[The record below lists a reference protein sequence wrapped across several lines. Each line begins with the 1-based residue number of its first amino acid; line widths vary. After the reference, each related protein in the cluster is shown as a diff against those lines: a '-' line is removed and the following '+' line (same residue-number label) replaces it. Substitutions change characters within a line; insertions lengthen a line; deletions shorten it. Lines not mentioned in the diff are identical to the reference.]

1 MYKRL
6 TNCLCCGEVNLIKVL
21 DLGDQPLA
29 NSYLKYGNDNDPVYP
44 LAINFCTVCT
54 HIQLT
59 HAVDPDLL
67 FKHYLYVSGT
77 TTTLKNYFSDF
88 VDIVKRFTNGKKV
101 LDIACNDGSQLDA
114 FKEKG
119 YTETYGIDPAE
130 NLYSL
135 SSTKHKVIC
144 EYFNESSIK
153 QFNTKF
159 DVIIAQNVF
168 AHNSYPKD
176 FLEYCKRILDRD
188 GFIFLQTSQAD
199 MVKNNQFDT
208 IYHEHISFFSVKSMS
223 VLARRCGLY
232 LKDVIR
238 TTVHGT
244 SFVFVLSKYGPDHS
258 VVLNLKEHELTLAD
272 MLSYSENCISI
283 ARQTKQV
290 IDNLISRQYRVI
302 GYGAAAKGNT
312 FLNFAKINN
321 LTYVVD
327 DNILKTGMFLPGTK
341 TPIHSP
347 VTLKQENGPIC
358 IVPLAWN
365 FFDEIKSKVHHLI
378 GSNKNISLKYLK
390 YFPEVELKD
399 A

>member
-1 MYKRL
+1 MYKQL
-6 TNCLCCGEVNLIKVL
+6 TNCLCCGEANLVKVL
-21 DLGDQPLA
+21 DLDEQPLA
-29 NSYLKYGNDNDPVYP
+29 NSYLKYGNDDDPVYP

-77 TTTLKNYFSDF
+77 TSTLKKYFSDF
-88 VDIVKRFTNGKKV
+88 VDIVKRFTNGKRV

-130 NLYSL
+130 NLFSL
-135 SSTKHKVIC
+135 SSTNHKVIC
-144 EYFNESSIK
+144 DYFNESSIK
-153 QFNTKF
+153 KIDIKF

-238 TTVHGT
+238 TSVHGT

-258 VVLNLKEHELTLAD
+258 VVLNLKEQELNLAD
-272 MLSYSENCISI
+272 MLSYSERCISI

-290 IDNLISRQYRVI
+290 VDSLIAQQYRVI

-365 FFDEIKSKVHHLI
+365 FFDEIKNKVNHLI
-378 GSNKNISLKYLK
+378 GSSQNISIKYLK
-390 YFPEVELKD
+390 YFPEVEIRD

>member
-77 TTTLKNYFSDF
+77 TSTLKNYFSDF

-144 EYFNESSIK
+144 DYFNESSIK

-238 TTVHGT
+238 TAVHGT

-290 IDNLISRQYRVI
+290 IDNLISQQYRVI

-312 FLNFAKINN
+312 FLNFAKIIN

-378 GSNKNISLKYLK
+378 GSNKSISLKYLK
-390 YFPEVELKD
+390 YFPEVEIKD

>member
-6 TNCLCCGEVNLIKVL
+6 TNCLCCGESNLFQVL
-21 DLGDQPLA
+21 DLGEQPLA
-29 NSYLKYGNDNDPVYP
+29 NSYLKYGNDDDPVYP

-77 TTTLKNYFSDF
+77 TSTLKQYFHDF
-88 VDIVKRFTNGKKV
+88 VDIVKKFTSGKRI

-114 FKEKG
+114 FKAKG

-130 NLYSL
+130 NLLPL
-135 SSTKHKVIC
+135 SSANHKVIC
-144 EYFNESSIK
+144 DYFNESSLK
-153 QFNTKF
+153 KFDTKF

-188 GFIFLQTSQAD
+188 GFIFIQTSQAD
-199 MVKNNQFDT
+199 MVKHNQFDT

-238 TTVHGT
+238 TSVHGT

-258 VVLNLKEHELTLAD
+258 LVLNLKEHELNSSD
-272 MLSYSENCISI
+272 MLIYGDSCRSI
-283 ARQTKQV
+283 ARQTKQT
-290 IDNLISRQYRVI
+290 IDDLILQRYRVI

-312 FLNFAKINN
+312 FLNFAGINN

-327 DNILKTGMFLPGTK
+327 DNVLKTGLFLPGTK

-347 VTLKQENGPIC
+347 SALKQESGPLC

-365 FFDEIKSKVHHLI
+365 FFDEIRSRVHSLI
-378 GSNKNISLKYLK
+378 GTKQDVSLKYLK
-390 YFPEVELKD
+390 YFPEVEIID